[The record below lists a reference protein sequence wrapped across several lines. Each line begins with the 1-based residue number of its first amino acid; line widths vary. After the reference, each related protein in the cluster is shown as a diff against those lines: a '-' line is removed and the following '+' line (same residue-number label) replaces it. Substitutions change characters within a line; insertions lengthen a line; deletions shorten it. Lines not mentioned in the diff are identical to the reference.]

1 MANDPRTERSHRIA
15 HPARPLGH
23 EPLLTLARNLQAAA
37 TDRDPARLD
46 DAARRFSAAL
56 DRHLRAE
63 ASQLNRMAPAQARI
77 LKKGQDRISALAS
90 SLVDD
95 ARWDCAALSGDCQ
108 ARAGEL
114 VALLSIQARDEHHH
128 AMDRHAA

>member
-1 MANDPRTERSHRIA
+1 MANDARNERSHRIA
-15 HPARPLGH
+15 RPARPLGH

-37 TDRDPARLD
+37 TDRDPARLE
-46 DAARRFSAAL
+46 DAAQRFSAAL

-63 ASQLNRMAPAQARI
+63 VSQLKRMAPAQARI
-77 LKKGQDRISALAS
+77 LKRGQDRISALAS
-90 SLVDD
+90 SLVID
-95 ARWDCAALSGDCQ
+95 ARSDCPAHSGDCQ

-128 AMDRHAA
+128 AMDRPAA